1 MPAPKPNDPY
11 QARVA
16 KLGLTIKEYRVRKR
30 WTQGQLGKAVALTK
44 FAISHF
50 ESGAHIPLRET
61 AALIDGAL
69 GAGGR
74 IRRMREELDDN
85 PDARLI
91 QRVFKIEQ
99 RAVRIRHVGGLVP
112 ALLQNPAYE
121 RAIIEQN
128 ISYLGGDVEE
138 KLKYRALRHEILKR
152 PDPPSLSVV
161 LGEAALHAVIG
172 GLAVMR
178 SQLLDLIDASRRPGI
193 DLRIAPFSRDAQLI
207 QQLGEFSLMD
217 RRGEG
222 PAVYVSAGVRGIL
235 VTKPPAVDEYVTI
248 YDLLHARAL
257 DAEASRVLIR
267 KAIREMYPDAHH

>member
-1 MPAPKPNDPY
+1 M
-11 QARVA
+11 
-16 KLGLTIKEYRVRKR
+16 TIKEYRVRKR